1 MMGYTSAPMD
11 EVSEIKARL
20 PIEQLV
26 AQYCQ
31 LKKKGR
37 TFVCL
42 CPFHNDSHPSLQVS
56 PDKGIAYCFACR
68 KGGDIFKFYQ
78 EIEKVDFKQ
87 ALKDLAE
94 KTGVKLEE
102 RSERVSLPKDEKQ
115 RLRSCLEAAQT
126 FFVGQLKDSP
136 VAQGYIQKRQ
146 VPSGQIALF
155 GLGYAPDSFS
165 LTYEHLLKAGFSR
178 SEIVAA
184 GLGVQKDLHDGRI
197 YDRFR
202 NRLMFPIFDHQGN
215 LVAFGGRALGEED
228 AKYVNSAEGP
238 LYSKSAVL
246 YGLNWARDTIRD
258 RKAALLVEGYFD
270 LLACHKVGCS
280 NVVAVSGTAL
290 TEQHV
295 KLLKRSAETAVLC
308 LDQDRAGRD
317 ASERAFQLL
326 AREGFQVQVVSIEGK
341 DPDEAALAHPDR
353 LRQILTDGGIAYI
366 DFVLQEIAAG
376 DTVSVQGKR
385 SALQRLL
392 PLLDALASSVE
403 QGHYI
408 GRIAAVLGS
417 TETAVRDDLRRLP
430 SISPPV
436 TEAPRTEGEKT
447 DPFSPTEIALGLFL
461 LYPQHRSLLPEL
473 IVPEEAF
480 AIALYE
486 ALKSAPDGKID
497 LQILSLTSEQRE
509 RAVILQLFC
518 EMHGFQEWS
527 DALALREIRK
537 NCQRANHVMLKVKQL
552 EIAQRLKEARADGHS
567 IEEAQLSTQYQ
578 QVLKLAKMAG

>member
-1 MMGYTSAPMD
+1 MD

-37 TFVCL
+37 SFVCL
-42 CPFHNDSHPSLQVS
+42 CPFHNDTHPSLQVS

-78 EIEKVDFKQ
+78 EIEKVDFRQ
-87 ALKDLAE
+87 ALRDLAE

-102 RSERVSLPKDEKQ
+102 QSERVSLPKDEKE
-115 RLRSCLEAAQT
+115 RLRSCLEAAQA
-126 FFVGQLKDSP
+126 FFRDQLQSSP
-136 VAQGYIQKRQ
+136 KAQDYITDRKVPAEQ
-146 VPSGQIALF
+146 VDFF

-165 LTYEHLLKAGFSR
+165 LTYEHLLKQGFSR

-184 GLGVQKDLHDGRI
+184 GLGVQKDLADGRI

-202 NRLMFPIFDHQGN
+202 NRLMFPIFDHQSA

-238 LYSKSAVL
+238 LYNKSAVL
-246 YGLNWARDTIRD
+246 YGLNWAREAVRESKTVV
-258 RKAALLVEGYFD
+258 LVEGYFD
-270 LLACHKVGCS
+270 LLACHKVGVS

-295 KLLKRSAETAVLC
+295 RLLKRSAETAVLC

-317 ASERAFQLL
+317 AAERAFLLL
-326 AREGFQVQVVSIEGK
+326 AHEGFQVQAVTITQK
-341 DPDEAALAHPDR
+341 DPDEAANAHPEA
-353 LRQILTDGGIAYI
+353 LRQVLTDGGVPYI
-366 DFVLQEIAAG
+366 DFVLSEVQQG

-385 SALQRLL
+385 ATLQRLL
-392 PLLDALASSVE
+392 PLLDALQSAVE

-408 GRIAAVLGS
+408 ARIAAALGS
-417 TETAVRDDLRRLP
+417 TETAVRDDLQRLP
-430 SISPPV
+430 RLTPSAAGLPD
-436 TEAPRTEGEKT
+436 EAEEKS
-447 DPFSPTEIALGLFL
+447 DVFSPVEVALGLFL
-461 LYPQHRSLLPEL
+461 VYPQHRLLLPEL
-473 IVPEEAF
+473 IPPEEGF
-480 AIALYE
+480 AGALYE
-486 ALKSAPDGKID
+486 SLKAAPAEEVSVQALP
-497 LQILSLTSEQRE
+497 LTEEQRE
-509 RAVILQLFC
+509 RAAILQLFC
-518 EMHGFQEWS
+518 EVHGFQEWS
-527 DALALREIRK
+527 DSLAIREIRK
-537 NCQRANHVMLKVKQL
+537 NCQRANHVTLKLKQL
-552 EIAQRLKEARADGHS
+552 QIARLLKEAHVDGRLA
-567 IEEAQLSTQYQ
+567 EEAQLSTQYQ

>member
-1 MMGYTSAPMD
+1 MD

-37 TFVCL
+37 TFVAL

-68 KGGDIFKFYQ
+68 KGGDIFKFYE

-102 RSERVSLPKDEKQ
+102 RLEKVSLPKDEKE
-115 RLRSCLEAAQT
+115 RLRSCLEAAQA
-126 FFVGQLKDSP
+126 FFVEQLKKTP
-136 VAQGYIQKRQ
+136 RAQEYIQRRK
-146 VPSGQIALF
+146 VPQEQITFF

-165 LTYEHLLKAGFSR
+165 LTYEHLLKQGFSR

-184 GLGVQKDLHDGRI
+184 GLGVQKDLNDGRI

-215 LVAFGGRALGEED
+215 LVAFGGRAVGEED

-238 LYSKSAVL
+238 LYNKSAVL
-246 YGLNWARDTIRD
+246 YGLNWAREAVRE
-258 RKAALLVEGYFD
+258 RKAVVLVEGYFD
-270 LLACHKVGCS
+270 LLACHKVGCTHA
-280 NVVAVSGTAL
+280 VAVSGTAL

-295 KLLKRSAETAVLC
+295 KLLKRSADTAILC

-317 ASERAFQLL
+317 ASERAFMLL
-326 AREGFQVQVVSIEGK
+326 AHEGFQVQAVTIDAK
-341 DPDEAALAHPDR
+341 DPDEAALAKPEV
-353 LRQILTDGGIAYI
+353 LRQILLDGGVPYL
-366 DFVLQEIAAG
+366 DFVLEDLKKG
-376 DTVSVQGKR
+376 DTASVQGKR
-385 SALQRLL
+385 ALLQRLM
-392 PLLDALASSVE
+392 PLLDALVSSVE

-408 GRIAAVLGS
+408 ARIAAAIGS
-417 TETAVRDDLRRLP
+417 TETAVRDDLKRLP
-430 SISPPV
+430 QFSPPV
-436 TEAPRTEGEKT
+436 SGAAGDESAKS
-447 DPFSPTEIALGLFL
+447 DQFSPIEIALGLFL
-461 LYPQHRSLLPEL
+461 VYPEHRVLLPEL
-473 IVPEEAF
+473 IEPEEGF
-480 AIALYE
+480 ANVLYQ
-486 ALKSAPDGKID
+486 ALKAAPAGKID
-497 LQILSLTSEQRE
+497 VTTLPLTTEQRE
-509 RAVILQLFC
+509 RTAILQLFC
-518 EMHGFQEWS
+518 EMHGFQDWS
-527 DALALREIRK
+527 DSLATREIRK
-537 NCQRANHVMLKVKQL
+537 NCQRANHITLRLKQL
-552 EIAQRLKEARADGHS
+552 QIAQRLKEAHAEGHAV
-567 IEEAQLSTQYQ
+567 EEAQLSTQYQ

>member
-1 MMGYTSAPMD
+1 MD

-26 AQYCQ
+26 GQYCQ

-37 TFVCL
+37 SFVCL

-102 RSERVSLPKDEKQ
+102 RSERVSVPKDEKE
-115 RLRSCLEAAQT
+115 RLRGCLEAAQA
-126 FFVGQLKDSP
+126 FFVAQLKSTAK
-136 VAQGYIQKRQ
+136 AQEYIHKRQ
-146 VPSGQIALF
+146 VPPEQVEFF

-165 LTYEHLLKAGFSR
+165 VTYEHLLKAGFSR
-178 SEIVAA
+178 TEIVAA
-184 GLGVQKDLHDGRI
+184 GLGVQKDLNDGRI

-215 LVAFGGRALGEED
+215 LVAFGGRAMGEED

-238 LYSKSAVL
+238 LYNKSAVL
-246 YGLNWARDTIRD
+246 YGLNWARETIRE
-258 RKAALLVEGYFD
+258 RKAVVLVEGYFD
-270 LLACHKVGCS
+270 LLACHKVGCTHA
-280 NVVAVSGTAL
+280 VAVSGTAL

-326 AREGFQVQVVSIEGK
+326 AHEGFQVQAVTIAEK
-341 DPDEAALAHPDR
+341 DPDEAALAHPDT
-353 LRQILTDGGIAYI
+353 LRQILLDGGIPYI
-366 DFVLQEIAAG
+366 EFVLQEVAKG
-376 DTVSVQGKR
+376 DTASVQGKR
-385 SALQRLL
+385 AVLQRLL
-392 PLLDALASSVE
+392 PLLDVLVSSVE

-408 GRIAAVLGS
+408 ARIAAVLGT
-417 TETAVRDDLRRLP
+417 TETAVRDDLKRLP
-430 SISPPV
+430 RLSPHVP
-436 TEAPRTEGEKT
+436 EASGAIGEKS
-447 DPFSPTEIALGLFL
+447 DQFSPIEIALGLFL
-461 LYPQHRSLLPEL
+461 VYPQHRALLPEL
-473 IVPEEAF
+473 IPPEEGF
-480 AIALYE
+480 AVVLYE
-486 ALKSAPDGKID
+486 ALKSAPEGKID
-497 LQILSLTSEQRE
+497 MQALPLTTEQRE
-509 RAVILQLFC
+509 RTAILQLFC
-518 EMHGFQEWS
+518 EMHGFQDWS
-527 DALALREIRK
+527 DSLAVREIRK
-537 NCQRANHVMLKVKQL
+537 NCQRANHITLRLKQL
-552 EIAQRLKEARADGHS
+552 QIAQRLKEAHADGHS

>member
-1 MMGYTSAPMD
+1 MD

-37 TFVCL
+37 SFVAL

-68 KGGDIFKFYQ
+68 KGGDIFKFYE

-102 RSERVSLPKDEKQ
+102 RSEKMSLPKDEKQ
-115 RLRSCLEAAQT
+115 RLRSCLEAAQA
-126 FFVGQLKDSP
+126 FFVAQLKST
-136 VAQGYIQKRQ
+136 AKAREYIQSRK
-146 VPSGQIALF
+146 VPSEQIEFF

-165 LTYEHLLKAGFSR
+165 LTYEHLLKQGFSR

-184 GLGVQKDLHDGRI
+184 GLGVQKDLNDGRI

-202 NRLMFPIFDHQGN
+202 NRLMFPIFDHQNN
-215 LVAFGGRALGEED
+215 LVAFGGRAVGEED

-238 LYSKSAVL
+238 LYNKSAVL
-246 YGLNWARDTIRD
+246 YGLNWARDAIRE
-258 RKAALLVEGYFD
+258 RKAVVLVEGYFD
-270 LLACHKVGCS
+270 LLACHKVGCAH
-280 NVVAVSGTAL
+280 VVAVSGTAL

-295 KLLKRSAETAVLC
+295 KLLKRSADTAILC

-326 AREGFQVQVVSIEGK
+326 AHEGFQVQAVTLEAK
-341 DPDEAALAHPDR
+341 DPDEAALAQPGA
-353 LRQILTDGGIAYI
+353 LRQILQDGGIPYI
-366 DFVLQEIAAG
+366 DFVLQEVAKG
-376 DTVSVQGKR
+376 DTASVQGKR
-385 SALQRLL
+385 AVLQRLL
-392 PLLDALASSVE
+392 PLLDALVSSVE
-403 QGHYI
+403 QGHYMA
-408 GRIAAVLGS
+408 RIAAALGS
-417 TETAVRDDLRRLP
+417 TETAVRDDLKRLP
-430 SISPPV
+430 RLSPP
-436 TEAPRTEGEKT
+436 APAPVAAADGSGTS
-447 DPFSPTEIALGLFL
+447 DQFSPIEVALGLFL
-461 LYPQHRSLLPEL
+461 IYSQHRALLPEL
-473 IVPEEAF
+473 IPPEEGF
-480 AIALYE
+480 AVVLYE
-486 ALKSAPDGKID
+486 ALKSAPDGRID
-497 LQILSLTSEQRE
+497 QQTLALSAEQHE
-509 RAVILQLFC
+509 RAAILQLFC

-527 DALALREIRK
+527 DSLAIREIRK
-537 NCQRANHVMLKVKQL
+537 NCQRANRITLRLKQL
-552 EIAQRLKEARADGHS
+552 EIAQRLKEAHADGHAV
-567 IEEAQLSTQYQ
+567 EEAQLSTQYQ